1 MPTKSARNF
10 LVPLVTAA
18 SVVAYPGFVEKSAL
32 DVSSL
37 AEHAVPLNKQLMSL
51 SIEFD
56 STVKFF
62 GDVGEPNFFSLKLLQ
77 HVTDRAGV
85 SPVLRIGAN
94 TQDRASFCKNCNETI
109 RTISNPDSADPKQSE
124 ALHVTFNEGLFDV
137 ITNNVPLGSRI
148 IFGLNFR
155 NGSLPFAVDEA
166 VALSAYLDPALVMA
180 YELGNEPNFFPGS
193 FRPENYSAKDYGQE
207 MRQWIPR
214 ISEELSSRANF
225 MLGSFAGPPVF
236 FSDDMKLNT
245 LVKMDKTAA
254 LVNLT
259 NFLDHEKTVDLIRTY
274 INETS
279 AVKAVGG
286 ILHMGETGTV
296 ACHGKAGVS
305 NTLGAALFQID
316 YAIQGALA
324 GYARFFWHNGQGDY
338 YYSMWEPQGTELHPG
353 QHIYPTYHGMQFMAD
368 LVGDLDRHSI
378 AGLHYL
384 DTSSLVHYAIYE
396 GEQLRKLVLLD
407 LQHYDGTGERS
418 SHEFD
423 VSYILGSE
431 ELQYKRLTG
440 NMSAATTGVTWAEQ
454 HISNDNG
461 ELEGKETFEYAHD
474 GVVKLLAT
482 EGTIVERSN

>member
-1 MPTKSARNF
+1 
-10 LVPLVTAA
+10 
-18 SVVAYPGFVEKSAL
+18 E
-32 DVSSL
+32 
-37 AEHAVPLNKQLMSL
+37 
-51 SIEFD
+51 
-56 STVKFF
+56 
-62 GDVGEPNFFSLKLLQ
+62 
-77 HVTDRAGV
+77 
-85 SPVLRIGAN
+85 
-94 TQDRASFCKNCNETI
+94 
-109 RTISNPDSADPKQSE
+109 
-124 ALHVTFNEGLFDV
+124 
-137 ITNNVPLGSRI
+137 
-148 IFGLNFR
+148 
-155 NGSLPFAVDEA
+155 
-166 VALSAYLDPALVMA
+166 
-180 YELGNEPNFFPGS
+180 
-193 FRPENYSAKDYGQE
+193 
-207 MRQWIPR
+207 
-214 ISEELSSRANF
+214 
-225 MLGSFAGPPVF
+225 
-236 FSDDMKLNT
+236 
-245 LVKMDKTAA
+245 TAA

-353 QHIYPTYHGMQFMAD
+353 QHIYPTYYGMLFMAD
-368 LVGDLDRHSI
+368 LVGDLDRPSI

-384 DTSSLVHYAIYE
+384 DTSSLVHHAVYE
-396 GEQLRKLVLLD
+396 GEQLRKLVLLN

-474 GVVKLLAT
+474 GIVKLLAS